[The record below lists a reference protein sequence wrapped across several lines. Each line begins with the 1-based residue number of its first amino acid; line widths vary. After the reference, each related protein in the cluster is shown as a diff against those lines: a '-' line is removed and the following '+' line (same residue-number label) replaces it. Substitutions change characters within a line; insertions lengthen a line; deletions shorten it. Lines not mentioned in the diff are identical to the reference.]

1 MATRHIDSL
10 QLSLWDAIGMDDP
23 NSNDASLTM
32 ETEESN
38 DGSQRH
44 SEYQPGTS
52 EGSTLS
58 ESLGEGSDTST
69 EIRPS
74 ETKTLEKDDLLM
86 KTLLERTQTC
96 WLALKNARQSGMT
109 MQEAQE
115 LAFPIILLPDE
126 RDESVPQQ

>member
-1 MATRHIDSL
+1 MTDHNDTQNINPELLKDRRFQNLLGKAATH
-10 QLSLWDAIGMDDP
+10 
-23 NSNDASLTM
+23 
-32 ETEESN
+32 
-38 DGSQRH
+38 QRKF
-44 SEYQPGTS
+44 
-52 EGSTLS
+52 
-58 ESLGEGSDTST
+58 
-69 EIRPS
+69 RPS

>member
-1 MATRHIDSL
+1 MTDHNDTQNISPELLNDQRFRNLLGKAATH
-10 QLSLWDAIGMDDP
+10 
-23 NSNDASLTM
+23 
-32 ETEESN
+32 
-38 DGSQRH
+38 QRKF
-44 SEYQPGTS
+44 
-52 EGSTLS
+52 
-58 ESLGEGSDTST
+58 
-69 EIRPS
+69 RPT
-74 ETKTLEKDDLLM
+74 ETKRLEKADLLM